1 MTYNRNRNQKQ
12 KGEFPMAFKYYTI
25 KQLSDELHVTKP
37 GIRKLMTNS
46 FRKRYTSVTGNRILI
61 NEAGAKIIRE
71 HFENSKSETNQ
82 KPKTETINSNQKQS
96 ETVSDS
102 PSNAVLSAKDETITL
117 LKEQL
122 KAKDDQIANMQKLMD
137 QNQQLL
143 LNTQSENK
151 HLLALTHD
159 ESKKNSN
166 VQEAEYKE
174 TDASKEAEKE
184 TTENSENADNTDDNR
199 PWWKRIF

>member
-1 MTYNRNRNQKQ
+1 
-12 KGEFPMAFKYYTI
+12 MASKYYTI
-25 KQLSDELHVTKP
+25 KQLSDELNVTKP

-71 HFENSKSETNQ
+71 HFGNSKSETNQ
-82 KPKTETINSNQKQS
+82 KPKTKTKNSNQKQS
-96 ETVSDS
+96 ETVSDTS
-102 PSNAVLSAKDETITL
+102 QSAVLSAKDETIAL

-122 KAKDDQIANMQKLMD
+122 KAKDDQLANMQKLMD

-159 ESKKNSN
+159 EKKKESN

-174 TDASKEAEKE
+174 TETKEEQQKENDNDVEESSNTKDSK
-184 TTENSENADNTDDNR
+184 
-199 PWWKRIF
+199 PWWRRMFQ